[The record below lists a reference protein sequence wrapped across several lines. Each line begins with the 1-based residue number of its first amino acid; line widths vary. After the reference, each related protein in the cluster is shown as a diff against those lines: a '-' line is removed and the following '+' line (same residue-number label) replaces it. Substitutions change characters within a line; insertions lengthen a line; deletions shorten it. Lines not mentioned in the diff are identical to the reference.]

1 MLIRHAIVGSVA
13 ALVCVMLAAC
23 SRSARDGAP
32 RRDSAVAAAPVAGR
46 AAANVMPETWSPPA
60 VDSTPDDPFE
70 VAVYR
75 GLAIM
80 THTRDSLPRFVGAN
94 LNCTS
99 CHLDE
104 GRRPNAAPLAGVF
117 ARYPRFID
125 RASAVVP
132 LEDRINYCFTRSL
145 SGSRLPNES
154 REMQDIVAYLSYI
167 SRGVPVGGHVVGEG
181 MPKMAA
187 LTGDSVAGHNLFT
200 ENCARCHGADGAGI
214 APAPALWGP
223 RSFSIGAS
231 MARPER
237 AASFIRHNMPF
248 DKPGTLTD
256 QQAFDIASYMTAM
269 ARPDLPGKE
278 RDWPDGGA
286 PGDVPY
292 DTKDHKASRPPKLIP
307 RAGNPASAIVDAPAS
322 VVQPK

>member
-1 MLIRHAIVGSVA
+1 MLV
-13 ALVCVMLAAC
+13 AC
-23 SRSARDGAP
+23 SKESARDGAP
-32 RRDSAVAAAPVAGR
+32 RRDSAVTAVTVARPAG
-46 AAANVMPETWSPPA
+46 AANVMPETWSPPA
-60 VDSTPDDPFE
+60 VDSTPHDPLE

-75 GLAIM
+75 GLALI

-99 CHLDE
+99 CHLND

-125 RASAVVP
+125 RAAAVVP

-145 SGSRLPNES
+145 SGSRLPNDS

-167 SRGVPVGGHVVGEG
+167 SRGVPVGGHVIGEG
-181 MPKMAA
+181 MAKMPA
-187 LTGDSVAGHNLFT
+187 LTGDSLVGHQFFA
-200 ENCARCHGADGAGI
+200 ENCVRCHGADGAGI
-214 APAPALWGP
+214 GPAPALWGP
-223 RSFSIGAS
+223 KSFSIGAS

-248 DKPGTLTD
+248 DKLGTLTD

-278 RDWPDGGA
+278 RDWPDGGT
-286 PGDVPY
+286 PVDVPY
-292 DTKDHKASRPPKLIP
+292 DTKGHVASRPPKLIP
-307 RAGNPASAIVDAPAS
+307 RKGDPASAIVDAPIS
-322 VVQPK
+322 WCGQK

>member
-1 MLIRHAIVGSVA
+1 MLIRYCLVGPVA
-13 ALVCVMLAAC
+13 APVFVMLAAC
-23 SRSARDGAP
+23 SQSSRDGTP
-32 RRDSAVAAAPVAGR
+32 RRGSAVAAAPVAGSP
-46 AAANVMPETWSPPA
+46 AANVMPETWSPPV

-104 GRRPNAAPLAGVF
+104 GRRSNAAPLAGVF

-125 RASAVVP
+125 RAAAVVP

-167 SRGVPVGGHVVGEG
+167 SRGVPVGGHVIGEG
-181 MPKMAA
+181 MPKMPGLA
-187 LTGDSVAGHNLFT
+187 GDSVAGHALFT

-214 APAPALWGP
+214 GPAPALWGP
-223 RSFSIGAS
+223 KSFSIGAS

-286 PGDVPY
+286 PVDVPY
-292 DTKDHKASRPPKLIP
+292 DTKGHNASRPPKLIP
-307 RAGNPASAIVDAPAS
+307 RPGNPASAIVDAPAS
-322 VVQPK
+322 VARQK

>member
-1 MLIRHAIVGSVA
+1 MRIRYWLVGGIATPVG
-13 ALVCVMLAAC
+13 VMLAAC
-23 SRSARDGAP
+23 SQQPAWDAGQ
-32 RRDSAVAAAPVAGR
+32 RRDSAIAAAPSAGP
-46 AAANVMPETWSPPA
+46 ANTVPETWSPPA

-75 GLAIM
+75 GLALL

-104 GRRPNAAPLAGVF
+104 GRRPNAARLAGVS

-125 RASAVVP
+125 RAAAVVP

-145 SGSRLPNES
+145 SGSRLPNDS

-167 SRGVPVGGHVVGEG
+167 SRGVPVGGHVIGEG
-181 MPKMAA
+181 MPKMPA
-187 LTGDSVAGHNLFT
+187 LTGDSLAGHQLFA
-200 ENCARCHGADGAGI
+200 ENCARCHGPDGAGI
-214 APAPALWGP
+214 GPAPALWGP
-223 RSFSIGAS
+223 KSFSIGAS

-278 RDWPDGGA
+278 RDWPDGGT
-286 PGDVPY
+286 PVDVPY
-292 DTKDHKASRPPKLIP
+292 DTKGHKASRPPKLIP
-307 RAGNPASAIVDAPAS
+307 RKGDPASAIVDAPIS
-322 VVQPK
+322 VRSR